1 MVRTVAFFLFDDFQL
16 LDAAGPITVF
26 EIASRFAA
34 EEAYRIVLT
43 GKEPGRARASSG
55 VELAV
60 EALSGVETIDTLM
73 VAGGLGTR
81 TAMAC
86 DRTLQSLR
94 EANQHAR
101 RLCSVCSG
109 AFILAAAGLLDGLS
123 ATTHWRSAASF
134 ARKFPK
140 VQTRADRIYVRQGRV
155 WTSAGV
161 SAGID
166 LALALTAE
174 DLGDEVAKRTAREM
188 VVYYR
193 RPGAQSQFSALLEM
207 DSPDHRFSAL
217 LDAVRARLDRR
228 WTVEALAEEVCM
240 SPRLRRRYGHEPS
253 QGGGAAAARG
263 RARTGRGGR
272 RANRNRRRQGGFREP
287 RAHAPRLR
295 PDLRRSAPRAAPP
308 DARHDIPRLSFV
320 ADRFLESFRFRL
332 NRKDSSLLC
341 FVVLAKAK
349 PASSFAESTSAV
361 SSPQ

>member
-1 MVRTVAFFLFDDFQL
+1 MTRTVAFFLFDDFQF

-26 EIASRFAA
+26 EIASRFSAG
-34 EEAYRIVLT
+34 EAYRIVLT

-94 EANQHAR
+94 EANRRAR

-109 AFILAAAGLLDGLS
+109 AFVLAAAGLLDGLS
-123 ATTHWRSAASF
+123 VTTHWRNAASF
-134 ARKFPK
+134 ARSFPK
-140 VQTRADRIYVRQGRV
+140 VQMRADRIYVRQGRV

-174 DLGDEVAKRTAREM
+174 DLGDEIAKRTAREM

-193 RPGAQSQFSALLEM
+193 RPGAQSQFSALLDM

-217 LDAVRARLDRR
+217 LDAVRSRLDHR
-228 WTVEALAEEVCM
+228 WTVETLADEMCM
-240 SPRLRRRYGHEPS
+240 SPRHFSRAFAAATGMSPAKAVERLRLEAARERVEAGVEPIEIVAAKAGFGDPERMRRAFVQTFGLPPQGLRR
-253 QGGGAAAARG
+253 QAR
-263 RARTGRGGR
+263 AKT
-272 RANRNRRRQGGFREP
+272 
-287 RAHAPRLR
+287 
-295 PDLRRSAPRAAPP
+295 
-308 DARHDIPRLSFV
+308 
-320 ADRFLESFRFRL
+320 
-332 NRKDSSLLC
+332 SSL
-341 FVVLAKAK
+341 
-349 PASSFAESTSAV
+349 
-361 SSPQ
+361 